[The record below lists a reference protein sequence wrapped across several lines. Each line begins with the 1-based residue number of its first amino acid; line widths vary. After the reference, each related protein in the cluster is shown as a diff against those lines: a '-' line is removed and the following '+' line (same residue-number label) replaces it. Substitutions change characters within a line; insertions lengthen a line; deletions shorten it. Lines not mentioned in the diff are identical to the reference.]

1 MTEQNLNTEQSNST
15 NTVLCNGLRIGNY
28 LKYKNTNDLAIVEL
42 IHKKHFDCRDEFG
55 LFTPNGN
62 YEPITLN
69 EEWFIKLGFKKLR
82 DGERFELEKFS
93 IDLYSEFFPKGRVY
107 YNSWAI
113 IDKKI
118 DYVHELQN
126 LYFTITQRELT
137 VA

>member
-15 NTVLCNGLRIGNY
+15 KTVLCNGLRVGNY

-69 EEWFIKLGFKKLR
+69 EEWFLKCKSNSIFNNGFEYKKTTT
-82 DGERFELEKFS
+82 GRFEVYVGISL
-93 IDLYSEFFPKGRVY
+93 ITVIEF
-107 YNSWAI
+107 
-113 IDKKI
+113 
-118 DYVHELQN
+118 VHELQN
-126 LYFTITQRELT
+126 LNFALLGEDIVFEN
-137 VA
+137 V